1 MYVADVKLG
10 KHMRT
15 TERVLVSALRRIQ
28 LAELLPARDFFSQ
41 SQHLACSNE
50 NPKQLRNYVHC
61 NSKAAKIISLL
72 EINNQAC
79 KISP

>member
-15 TERVLVSALRRIQ
+15 TERVLVSALIRIQ
-28 LAELLPARDFFSQ
+28 LAGLLPARDFSANRSTRHEAMRTQ
-41 SQHLACSNE
+41 N
-50 NPKQLRNYVHC
+50 NYEIMFHC
-61 NSKAAKIISLL
+61 NSKVAKIISLL
-72 EINNQAC
+72 EINNQAY